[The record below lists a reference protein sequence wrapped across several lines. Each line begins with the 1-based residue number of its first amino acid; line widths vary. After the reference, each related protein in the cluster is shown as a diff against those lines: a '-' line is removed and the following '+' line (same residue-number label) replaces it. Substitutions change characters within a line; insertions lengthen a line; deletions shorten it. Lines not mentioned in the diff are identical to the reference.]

1 MTVGSAHVADSDSIR
16 SIVDLVLPPIDEIVA
31 GVPADLVESDEE
43 LRARIRLTYA
53 NARVLATAGDL
64 DEAIGL
70 LRARA
75 SGRPGVR
82 SVDPFGR
89 RFDADTF
96 ERLADQAEEALK
108 AGRLDLSTVLSL
120 MYQSG
125 TIAARHGRRLILF
138 LALNAHIRRAIWEY
152 GSSRLRRSSRGGDR
166 LVELGRWLLLSTE
179 LSSLATSEGYR
190 ATEREFLAR
199 DAAAHRA
206 ALDELLSAQ
215 PTTARALLR
224 LRRLSVRYGLDP
236 DAEYRVAAILPGP
249 NADPTPEEPGID
261 EADLEKLAGRIDQLL
276 RRRTSRAHAA
286 SGIRVPLAITWRGSI
301 VAILGPSPQEWQRL
315 QDAIRSVL
323 GRRRAGPAG
332 SDEPWTAVAVKA
344 DGVDRLAAA
353 LADLQEGLQVAH
365 DIGRHG
371 VIDDLAELGIER
383 LLLSD
388 PDLDAVIIDRE
399 LGKLLADP
407 RMGEELVETLQ
418 TYFDCGYNRRETAR
432 RLHLADRT
440 VAYRLERAEDLLGHG
455 LEGDAGR
462 RLNVALT
469 IRRLGGAGSGA

>member
-1 MTVGSAHVADSDSIR
+1 MKNTDSPVAYIRQRFPTSHAASPVRSDTTSQTIAWVVALKPTATLAGMTVGSAHVADSDSIR

-96 ERLADQAEEALK
+96 ERLADQAEEALT

-125 TIAARHGRRLILF
+125 RIAAQHGRRLILF
-138 LALNAHIRRAIWEY
+138 LALNAHIRRQSGNTAAVDFDDRAAAAIDWSSSDGGCSCRPSCHRWQRARAIERPS
-152 GSSRLRRSSRGGDR
+152 GSSSPGTPPPIEPPSTSCSRPSPRLPARYYGFGGCP
-166 LVELGRWLLLSTE
+166 
-179 LSSLATSEGYR
+179 
-190 ATEREFLAR
+190 
-199 DAAAHRA
+199 
-206 ALDELLSAQ
+206 SAMAWTRT
-215 PTTARALLR
+215 P
-224 LRRLSVRYGLDP
+224 SI
-236 DAEYRVAAILPGP
+236 RVAAILPGP

-276 RRRTSRAHAA
+276 RRRTTRAQAA

-315 QDAIRSVL
+315 QDAI
-323 GRRRAGPAG
+323 GP
-332 SDEPWTAVAVKA
+332 
-344 DGVDRLAAA
+344 
-353 LADLQEGLQVAH
+353 
-365 DIGRHG
+365 
-371 VIDDLAELGIER
+371 
-383 LLLSD
+383 
-388 PDLDAVIIDRE
+388 
-399 LGKLLADP
+399 
-407 RMGEELVETLQ
+407 
-418 TYFDCGYNRRETAR
+418 C
-432 RLHLADRT
+432 
-440 VAYRLERAEDLLGHG
+440 
-455 LEGDAGR
+455 
-462 RLNVALT
+462 
-469 IRRLGGAGSGA
+469 LGGATGGATNPGRRSL